1 MPGHSGGSP
10 LINMTRARSDSRGGV
25 EWYLVNN
32 ANRGHKASNL
42 KLSAATGSGTG
53 YEESLASSA
62 RESIYVGCMPKY
74 SEGSLCGASCQLLAL
89 APHCF
94 KRFSPECQV
103 SYKLNLKVGGST
115 SAGNSKAKTQGL
127 DLRAGTA

>member
-1 MPGHSGGSP
+1 MRGATPGVGSSG
-10 LINMTRARSDSRGGV
+10 
-25 EWYLVNN
+25 YLVNN
-32 ANRGHKASNL
+32 ANRGTKLTSNL

-53 YEESLASSA
+53 YEESLVSSA

-94 KRFSPECQV
+94 KRFSPEFQV

-115 SAGNSKAKTQGL
+115 SAGNSKVKTQG
-127 DLRAGTA
+127 GTA